1 MESGSV
7 LKIQSF
13 YETEE
18 QFDAFFRRLKHS
30 ACPHCGLCGF
40 LILHGFLYGYA
51 ENDALTRVQRGHRI
65 YCSRRNNQRGCGRTF
80 SVLNTGFIKN
90 CMLSAA
96 CVWAFLDKIR
106 LGLYPAKALRKSG
119 SAMKASSIYRIL
131 ASFKRNQSRIRSWL
145 ARIKEPP
152 PGEHTRQPFV
162 QTLLHLASTFTSEC
176 PISQFQYH
184 FQAKFF

>member
-7 LKIQSF
+7 FNIQCF

-18 QFDAFFRRLKHS
+18 QFDGFFRRLKHS
-30 ACPHCGLCGF
+30 ACPHCGLRGF

-51 ENDALTRVQRGHRI
+51 ESDDLTRVRRGHRI
-65 YCSRRNNQRGCGRTF
+65 YCSRRNDKRGCGRTF
-80 SVLNTGFIKN
+80 CVLNSGFIKN
-90 CMLSAA
+90 CTLSAA
-96 CVWAFLDKIR
+96 CVWAFLDKIKQ
-106 LGLYPAKALRKSG
+106 GLYPAKALRKSG

-131 ASFKRNQSRIRSWL
+131 ARFKRNQSRIRAFL
-145 ARIKEPP
+145 ARIKGPP
-152 PGEHTRQPFV
+152 PSEHTRQPVV

-184 FQAKFF
+184 FQTKFF